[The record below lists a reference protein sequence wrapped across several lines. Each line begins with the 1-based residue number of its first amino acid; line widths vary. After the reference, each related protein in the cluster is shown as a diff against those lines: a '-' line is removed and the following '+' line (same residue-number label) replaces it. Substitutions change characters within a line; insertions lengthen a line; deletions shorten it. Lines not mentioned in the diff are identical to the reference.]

1 MAGFRRSEMEPCLFI
16 KDLSEGKKVY
26 LVMWVDDCLLVGKRK
41 EIDEALIDI
50 KKHFKI
56 VENETLDDYLSCKIK
71 VDQEGKRAW
80 IGQPHL
86 IKKLEL
92 KFGELVRGTQSH
104 KTCRRLSLVKS
115 AQFTKFI

>member
-1 MAGFRRSEMEPCLFI
+1 MVGFPRSEMEPCLFI
-16 KDLSEGKKVY
+16 KDLSEGEKVY
-26 LVMWVDDCLLVGKRK
+26 LVMWVDDCLQVGKWE
-41 EIDEALIDI
+41 EIDKVLIDI
-50 KKHFKI
+50 RKHFKI

-92 KFGELVRGTQSH
+92 KLGELVQGTQSH
-104 KTCRRLSLVKS
+104 KTPGTPIV
-115 AQFTKFI
+115 